1 MAQIK
6 NNEMDNVMA
15 FFQEDDA
22 RPLDVEY
29 QNKFLKVFITDKEG
43 FPERIHDVVQAD
55 YFDSYQKILLNHQLE
70 FFSKYREVA
79 RFSALKD
86 IISEKEKGLNKEHL
100 LGLIDKIEA
109 LPLENIQH
117 VKDSSYKYFK
127 ERSVKNCIM
136 QMVVDWKKHNYDSM
150 KTNLENALRAG
161 EPKETGHNY
170 YADIEKR
177 LKGDYRN
184 PISAMPSIDKYIG
197 GGLSGGEMG
206 LILAPT
212 GGGKSMMLVKFAC
225 NAYLLGKRVLYYT
238 LELSEE
244 AVGNRF
250 DSCIN
255 QIKLKE
261 ILEFPD
267 VIRESAEEIH
277 QRGGELIIKG
287 FESGFASIN
296 TIIAHIKTLQIN
308 DNFVPDII
316 FIDYGDLLKPTEN
329 FSEKRHSL
337 DSIYVAIRGLAF
349 QLKVPIWNAA
359 QTNRSGMEQEHVSLS
374 SIGESLGNARAADV
388 VIGVGRTSDDKI
400 NNVATLGILKN
411 RNGGDGFYL
420 PAHFDTSKIFIE
432 ALDVKPENI
441 MVPKKPSN
449 NKKTEKNYQS
459 TGQVKTEDVDSD
471 INNILSGG
479 SE

>member
-1 MAQIK
+1 MAQAK
-6 NNEMDNVMA
+6 SNEMDNVLA
-15 FFQEDDA
+15 FFQEDNVQ
-22 RPLDVEY
+22 PFDVEY
-29 QNKFLKVFITDKEG
+29 QNKFLKVFISDKDG
-43 FPERIHDVVQAD
+43 FSDRIHDVVQAD
-55 YFDSYQKILLNHQLE
+55 YFDSYQKILLDYELK
-70 FFSKYREVA
+70 FFAKYREVA
-79 RFSALKD
+79 KFSSLRDLIK
-86 IISEKEKGLNKEHL
+86 EKEKGLNKDHL
-100 LGLIDKIEA
+100 IGLIDKIEE
-109 LPLENIQH
+109 LPLDNVQH
-117 VKDSSYKYFK
+117 IKDSSYNYFK

-150 KTNLENALRAG
+150 KTNLETALRAG
-161 EPKETGHNY
+161 EPKETGHDY
-170 YADIEKR
+170 HTDMEKR

-225 NAYLLGKRVLYYT
+225 NAFLLGKKVLYYT
-238 LELSEE
+238 LELSQE

-261 ILEFPD
+261 VQEFPD
-267 VIRESAEEIH
+267 IIRETADAIKEN
-277 QRGGELIIKG
+277 GGRLIIKG
-287 FESGFASIN
+287 FESGFATIN
-296 TIIAHIKTLQIN
+296 TIISHIKTLQIN

-337 DSIYVAIRGLAF
+337 DSIYIAIRGLAT
-349 QLKVPIWNAA
+349 QLNVPIWNAA

-388 VIGVGRTSDDKI
+388 VIGVGRTSDDKL
-400 NNVATLGILKN
+400 NNVATIGILKN

-420 PAHFDTSKIFIE
+420 PAHFDTTKIFIE
-432 ALDVKPENI
+432 CLDVKPENI

-449 NKKTEKNYQS
+449 NRKTEKPNQGDES
-459 TGQVKTEDVDSD
+459 KKTNDTDND
-471 INNILSGG
+471 ISNILGG
-479 SE
+479 QK